1 MKKIYL
7 LILPVLSLLA
17 SACGKDEPVSPP
29 VDKVV
34 QMTLV
39 YCVNNNNLSA
49 DLENNQTQMLNA
61 FKDIDLKNYAFL
73 IYKHTPTGPVL
84 YHADKLGDG
93 NPVLT
98 VVKRYDTSRKS
109 IDPVRIAEVM
119 TDAVSLFPNVQ
130 SNLFLWGHAL
140 GWVNPNKYPARATSA
155 FEVHKDQNYAFGGE
169 YDEGKKMEY
178 CDLDR
183 LAAAIPDYTFD
194 TIWFD
199 CCYMGSIEVAFQFRN
214 KCNYYIGYPTEILA
228 EGLPYNLVLP
238 CMMRQK
244 PDRHG
249 AVRSLFEYYNAK
261 GDPVTVTLLKMDG
274 MGALAQATRKIYHG
288 DGFRPD
294 ESTLQNYARSMSIR
308 YYDFGQFVRKVAE
321 SSTTDGA
328 RLRNEFNAAYSS
340 LVLYTAASARD
351 FSGKPIDAANYSGL
365 STYYF
370 ENLKT
375 ARDDYYRSLDWY
387 KAVWAN

>member
-1 MKKIYL
+1 MKKIFL

-39 YCVNNNNLSA
+39 YCVNNNDIA
-49 DLENNQTQMLNA
+49 AYLENNQTQMLSA
-61 FKDIDLKNYAFL
+61 LKDIDLRNYAFL
-73 IYKHTPTGPVL
+73 IYKHTATGPVL
-84 YHADKLGDG
+84 CHAEKLGDG

-98 VVKRYDTSRKS
+98 VIKRYDTSRKS

-140 GWVNPNKYPARATSA
+140 GWMNPNKYPARATSA
-155 FEVHKDQNYAFGGE
+155 FDVYKEQNYAFGGE
-169 YDEGKKMEY
+169 YNEAKKLEY

-183 LAAAIPDYTFD
+183 FAAAIPDHTFD

-199 CCYMGSIEVAFQFRN
+199 CCYMGSIEVAYQFRN

-238 CMMRQK
+238 RLMRQK
-244 PDRHG
+244 PDRYG
-249 AVRSLFEYYNAK
+249 AAQSLFEYYNAK
-261 GDPVTVTLLKMDG
+261 NDPVTVTLLKMDG
-274 MGALAQATRKIYHG
+274 LGALAEATRNIYHS
-288 DGFRPD
+288 DGFLPD
-294 ESTLQNYARSMSIR
+294 KASLQNYYRRDNAR
-308 YYDFGQFVRKVAE
+308 YYDFGQFARKIAE
-321 SSTTDGA
+321 SSPTECTK
-328 RLRNEFNAAYSS
+328 LKSEFNAAYSS
-340 LVLYTAASARD
+340 FVLYTAASSLD
-351 FSGKPIDAANYSGL
+351 FSDKPIDAANYSGL